1 MLRKLSRSV
10 LVGAALIAAVA
21 LGACR
26 DTGKDQLFA
35 ISGKLFEF
43 NYRLAVA
50 TYVITLR
57 PLRPMV
63 DGQVAVVSFQNPA
76 GGDPIVVNQ
85 KIWPKLSHITLTSP
99 PLTCVVKDKPYAVS
113 IHIQDASGTLLQSID
128 TTMTS
133 SEDQTMLPDRPLV
146 IGPKYELNP
155 DLAGHP
161 DGKLPD
167 AQKPDCSKAT

>member
-1 MLRKLSRSV
+1 MPSKFTRSTV
-10 LVGAALIAAVA
+10 LGAALIAATV

-43 NYRLAVA
+43 NYRLAIA
-50 TYVITLR
+50 TYVITLK
-57 PLRPMV
+57 PLRPV
-63 DGQVAVVSFQNPA
+63 GEGQVAVVNFQNPA
-76 GGDPIVVNQ
+76 GGDPLIVNQ
-85 KIWPKLSHITLTSP
+85 KIWPKLPHITLTSP

-113 IHIQDASGTLLQSID
+113 IRIQDAGGAVLQSIE

-133 SEDQTMLPDRPLV
+133 SEDQSILPDRPLV
-146 IGPKYELNP
+146 IGPNYELNK

-161 DGKLPD
+161 DGRLPGEP
-167 AQKPDCSKAT
+167 KPDCSKAG

>member
-1 MLRKLSRSV
+1 
-10 LVGAALIAAVA
+10 
-21 LGACR
+21 
-26 DTGKDQLFA
+26 

-43 NYRLAVA
+43 NYRLGIA

-57 PLRPMV
+57 PLRPMGE
-63 DGQVAVVSFQNPA
+63 GQIAVVNFQNPA
-76 GGDPIVVNQ
+76 GGDPLIVNQ
-85 KIWPKLSHITLTSP
+85 KIWPKLPHITLNSP
-99 PLTCVVKDKPYAVS
+99 PLTCVVKGKPYSVTIRIEDS
-113 IHIQDASGTLLQSID
+113 SGTLLQSLE

-133 SEDQTMLPDRPLV
+133 SADQTMLPDRPLV

-167 AQKPDCSKAT
+167 APKPDCSKAA

>member
-1 MLRKLSRSV
+1 MLSKLSRSA
-10 LVGAALIAAVA
+10 LVGAAVIASLA

-43 NYRLAVA
+43 NYRLGIA
-50 TYVITLR
+50 TYVITLK

-63 DGQVAVVSFQNPA
+63 DGQVAVVNFQNPA
-76 GGDPIVVNQ
+76 GGDPLVVNQ
-85 KIWPKLSHITLTSP
+85 KIWPKLPHITLTSP
-99 PLTCVVKDKPYAVS
+99 PLACVVKDKPYAVS
-113 IHIQDASGTLLQSID
+113 IRIEDSGGALLQSID

-146 IGPKYELNP
+146 IGPNYELNP

-167 AQKPDCSKAT
+167 EARPDCSKAA

>member
-1 MLRKLSRSV
+1 MLRKLSRSA
-10 LVGAALIAAVA
+10 LVGAALVAAVA

-43 NYRLAVA
+43 NYRLAIA
-50 TYVITLR
+50 TYVITLK

-76 GGDPIVVNQ
+76 GGDPLVVNQ
-85 KIWPKLSHITLTSP
+85 KIWPKLPHITLTSP
-99 PLTCVVKDKPYAVS
+99 PLSCVVKDKPYKVS
-113 IHIQDASGTLLQSID
+113 IRIEDSSGTLLQSID

-161 DGKLPD
+161 NGKLPD
-167 AQKPDCSKAT
+167 EQKPDCSKAT

>member
-1 MLRKLSRSV
+1 MSRKFRSIA
-10 LVGAALIAAVA
+10 LGAALIAAAA

-26 DTGKDQLFA
+26 DTGKEQLFA

-43 NYRLAVA
+43 NYRLGIA

-57 PLRPMV
+57 PLRPMAE
-63 DGQVAVVSFQNPA
+63 GQVAVVNFQNPA
-76 GGDPIVVNQ
+76 GGDPLIVNQ
-85 KIWPKLSHITLTSP
+85 KIWPKLPHITLTSP
-99 PLTCVVKDKPYAVS
+99 PLSCVVKDKPYSVTIRIEDS
-113 IHIQDASGTLLQSID
+113 SGTLLQSLE

-133 SEDQTMLPDRPLV
+133 TEDQTMLPDRPLV

-167 AQKPDCSKAT
+167 EPKPDCSKAV

>member
-1 MLRKLSRSV
+1 MASSFFRSIV
-10 LVGAALIAAVA
+10 VGAALTAAVA

-43 NYRLAVA
+43 NYRLAIA
-50 TYVITLR
+50 TYVITLK
-57 PLRPMV
+57 PLRRMV

-76 GGDPIVVNQ
+76 GGEPLIVNQ
-85 KIWPKLSHITLTSP
+85 KIWPKLPHITLTSP
-99 PLTCVVKDKPYAVS
+99 PLTCVVKDKPYSVS
-113 IHIQDASGTLLQSID
+113 IRIQDANGTLLQSID

-167 AQKPDCSKAT
+167 EAKPDCSKAT

>member
-1 MLRKLSRSV
+1 MLRKLSRSA
-10 LVGAALIAAVA
+10 LVGAALIAAFA

-26 DTGKDQLFA
+26 DTGKEQLFA

-43 NYRLAVA
+43 NYRLAIA
-50 TYVITLR
+50 TYVITLK

-76 GGDPIVVNQ
+76 GGEPLVVNQ
-85 KIWPKLSHITLTSP
+85 KIWPKLPHITLTSP
-99 PLTCVVKDKPYAVS
+99 PLSCVVKDKPYKVS
-113 IHIQDASGTLLQSID
+113 IRIQDASGTLLQSID

-161 DGKLPD
+161 DGRLPD
-167 AQKPDCSKAT
+167 EQKPDCSKAT